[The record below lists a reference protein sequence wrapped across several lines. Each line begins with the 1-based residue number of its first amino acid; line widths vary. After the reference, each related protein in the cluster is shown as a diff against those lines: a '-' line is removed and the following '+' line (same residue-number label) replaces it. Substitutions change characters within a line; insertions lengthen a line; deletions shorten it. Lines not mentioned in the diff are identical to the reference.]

1 MVLTSVAALYFGVP
15 QGSVL
20 GPPFL
25 LFINDLKQ
33 NFARLA
39 TLLMT
44 LIYCVLV
51 TLSKSRTN

>member
-51 TLSKSRTN
+51 TLSKNRTN